1 MPAPIISCAF
11 PKSGTTIVSAST
23 VRRRCDILSTRP
35 QGRESQP
42 SKEYATDHRVSCE
55 AFPVLVSFQHSRAMA
70 QSSCA
75 RITSTRTGESD
86 AAISSSGDGLAFLF
100 SFNLRP
106 INPSLLQADQRTSGE
121 FSPTPALQHQLG
133 ELNSGYATSYVRW
146 NGLNVRMNG
155 TEGGKK

>member
-1 MPAPIISCAF
+1 MPAPIVSSAYQ
-11 PKSGTTIVSAST
+11 KSGTTIVSAST
-23 VRRRCDILSTRP
+23 VRRRCDILSTR

-42 SKEYATDHRVSCE
+42 SGEYPTDHRVSCE

-121 FSPTPALQHQLG
+121 FSPTPA
-133 ELNSGYATSYVRW
+133 V
-146 NGLNVRMNG
+146 
-155 TEGGKK
+155 

>member
-1 MPAPIISCAF
+1 MPAPIISSAYQ
-11 PKSGTTIVSAST
+11 KSWTTIVSAST

-42 SKEYATDHRVSCE
+42 SGEYATDHRVSCE
-55 AFPVLVSFQHSRAMA
+55 AFPVLVSFQHSRAIA
-70 QSSCA
+70 QYSCA

-106 INPSLLQADQRTSGE
+106 INPSLLLADQRTSAKS
-121 FSPTPALQHQLG
+121 SPTPTV
-133 ELNSGYATSYVRW
+133 NTSASLSP
-146 NGLNVRMNG
+146 N
-155 TEGGKK
+155 TSFIAPI

>member
-1 MPAPIISCAF
+1 MTAPIISSAF

-23 VRRRCDILSTRP
+23 YGDGATSCLR
-35 QGRESQP
+35 GHKGGESQP

-86 AAISSSGDGLAFLF
+86 AAISSSGDGLALLF

-106 INPSLLQADQRTSGE
+106 INPKTDKSQLAAGRPAHLRGVLSHSRRKHECVNPSQYGNHRTDTCLQ
-121 FSPTPALQHQLG
+121 PMH
-133 ELNSGYATSYVRW
+133 V
-146 NGLNVRMNG
+146 NV
-155 TEGGKK
+155 EG